1 MAYIEENGVTRP
13 KKYSELSATE
23 ATQADCDVK
32 ATNIILQRLPPK
44 VYALVSNHR
53 IAKELWEIIQLLMQG
68 TLLTKQERKFHHNV
82 YPPPSSIPQMEY
94 APTVNLQQQPEFPQL
109 DSCLTIPVFKQGDDP
124 IDAIN
129 HMMSFLSAVV
139 TSRYPTTN
147 NQLMN
152 SSNPRQQATIND
164 ERVTLQPCTK
174 PKRKQD
180 DSWFKDKVLSVQAQ
194 ANGQIIHE
202 EELAFLADPGI
213 AKGQATQIVITH
225 NAAYQA
231 DDLNAYDSDCDELN
245 TAKVALMA
253 NLFHYGS
260 DALAESNVVNQSETE
275 ITSDSNIIPYSQ
287 YVIESQH
294 DAVQNLKTSAQQDVL
309 ILSVIEQL
317 KTQVINC
324 TKINLDNKSVNDT
337 LTAELERYKEQ
348 VKVLKEGQ
356 NVENFMNSSDPN
368 PSKRPTN
375 VEVPKELPK
384 VSMVNTSLKKLK
396 HHLSGFDVVVKERT
410 TPTAITEG
418 SWGFEHTKACSRDE
432 IILFV
437 KSLKDIFNTFDQ
449 YLIDELTEVQ
459 CLHQMKQAVE
469 QHRTRLIIAALRD
482 KLRKLK
488 GKAIVDNVVTTH
500 TIDPKM
506 LKVDVEPI
514 APRLLNNR
522 TAHSNYL
529 RLTQEQAA
537 ILREVVEQGKSQNPL
552 NNSLDHACKYTKR
565 IQELLILIKQT
576 FPSINNSSDK
586 LVAVTLKN
594 KDKRVRFTKPVT
606 SSGNTNTKTVSSSN
620 LVSNK
625 PMLSSTGVKPST
637 NASGSQPLGNT
648 KKDKIQRLPSSIQKN
663 KVEAHPR
670 TVVQIVLWYL
680 NSGCSKHM
688 TGDRSQLTNFVNKF
702 LGTVKF
708 GNDHVAKIIGY
719 GGYQIGNVTI
729 SMVYYVEGL
738 VHNLFSVGQF
748 CDLNLDVA
756 FRQHTCYIRNLEGVD
771 LLTGSRGN
779 NLYTLSL
786 GDFMASYPICFLSKA
801 SKTKSWIWHRCLSY
815 LNFGTINH
823 LARNGRVQGLP
834 KLKFKKDHLCSAS
847 AMGKSK
853 KKPHKP
859 KSEDTNQEKNIFC
872 TWIFVAQCVS
882 QVLMERSTSSSLSMI
897 D

>member
-23 ATQADCDVK
+23 ATQADCDSQQYSINQSS
-32 ATNIILQRLPPK
+32 TPLSITYP
-44 VYALVSNHR
+44 SNDY
-53 IAKELWEIIQLLMQG
+53 QSSV
-68 TLLTKQERKFHHNV
+68 HHNV

-594 KDKRVRFTKPVT
+594 KDKRV
-606 SSGNTNTKTVSSSN
+606 
-620 LVSNK
+620 
-625 PMLSSTGVKPST
+625 
-637 NASGSQPLGNT
+637 
-648 KKDKIQRLPSSIQKN
+648 
-663 KVEAHPR
+663 
-670 TVVQIVLWYL
+670 VQIVLWYL